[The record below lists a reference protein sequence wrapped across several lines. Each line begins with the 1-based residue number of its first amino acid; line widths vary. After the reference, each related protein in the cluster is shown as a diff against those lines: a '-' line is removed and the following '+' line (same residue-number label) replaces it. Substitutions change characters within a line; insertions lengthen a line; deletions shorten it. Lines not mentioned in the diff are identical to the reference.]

1 MKDHYAVLEVPRN
14 ATLEVIKAAYRRLC
28 KLFHP
33 DKNPGNAAAE
43 ARMKD
48 INGAWEVLG
57 HDDKR
62 KSYDAAWSRKIEED
76 AARQSAQARQ
86 RQSGPAESSGA
97 SHAEW
102 WKKNWGWVVGVLV
115 LIAVL
120 LVAAASSG
128 QQKRRTRFA

>member
-33 DKNPGNAAAE
+33 DKNPGSAAAE

-48 INGAWEVLG
+48 INGAWEVLRD
-57 HDDKR
+57 DDKR
-62 KSYDAAWSRKIEED
+62 KSYDAAWIRRTEEE
-76 AARQSAQARQ
+76 AARQRAQAQQ
-86 RQSGPAESSGA
+86 RQSGPAASSGA

-102 WKKNWGWVVGVLV
+102 WKKNWGWALAALAFVVFVIWAL
-115 LIAVL
+115 
-120 LVAAASSG
+120 SG
-128 QQKRRTRFA
+128 DGKKTKERYA

>member
-1 MKDHYAVLEVPRN
+1 MKDYYAVLEVPRN

-57 HDDKR
+57 DDEKR
-62 KSYDAAWSRKIEED
+62 KFYDAAWGREAE
-76 AARQSAQARQ
+76 AARQRTNAEQQ
-86 RQSGPAESSGA
+86 QSGAA
-97 SHAEW
+97 AWTNHAEW
-102 WKKNWGWVVGVLV
+102 WAKNWGWVVGVFV

-120 LVAAASSG
+120 IVAVASTG